1 MGKKKMSKKK
11 TSAETPRAPGEGP
24 KRARKIIQQAAFLE
38 GDDDSRKMKAEM
50 TAEQKK
56 KYLVIGISLA
66 AFLIFAGLAGLMYF
80 SVDDEDKSYSLVLY
94 SWDSPVDEEFSIENK
109 IEITFL
115 STLLIGIL
123 CFTGPVGF
131 YYYLANRKIIN
142 LEDRLGDFLRD
153 LAESA
158 RSGQTL
164 HQSIR
169 TASGGDYGSLSPEIK
184 TMAQQIS
191 WGVAATDAMAAFG
204 ERVKTPLVLRAV
216 TLIIEASNAGGE
228 VSKVLDAAA
237 TDTREIQLLRKERKV
252 EMGMYVMVIFIAFF
266 VFLVVIAIVYAT
278 FVPQMKK
285 LAGSFSGG
293 GGMAGGMDPSQ
304 VDFDEVKLIYMMA
317 GAVNGVGCGMVAG
330 LMGSGRITDGFKFV
344 FVFVLINLVA
354 FSLLLT
360 G

>member
-1 MGKKKMSKKK
+1 MGKKKAKKK
-11 TSAETPRAPGEGP
+11 SEKEETPRPGAAPP
-24 KRARKIIQQAAFLE
+24 KRARKIIQQAAFE
-38 GDDDSRKMKAEM
+38 SDEDSKKIKAQM

-56 KYLVIGISLA
+56 KYMVVGLSVLAFVILGGI
-66 AFLIFAGLAGLMYF
+66 AGIMYLN
-80 SVDDEDKSYSLVLY
+80 DTSLVLY
-94 SWDSPVDEEFSIENK
+94 SWEAPVDEEFSIENK
-109 IEITFL
+109 IEVTWL

-123 CFTGPVGF
+123 ALTGPMGIFF
-131 YYYLANRKIIN
+131 YMANRKIIN

-164 HQSIR
+164 HQAVR
-169 TASGGDYGSLSPEIK
+169 TAAGGDYGSLSPEIK
-184 TMAQQIS
+184 VMAQQIS
-191 WGVAATDAMAAFG
+191 WGVAATDAMAAFA

-266 VFLVVIAIVYAT
+266 VFLVVIGIVYQT

-285 LAGSFSGG
+285 LAGSFTGG
-293 GGMAGGMDPSQ
+293 GGMAGGMDPSK
-304 VDFDEVKLIYMMA
+304 VDFDEVKQIYMLA

-344 FVFVLINLVA
+344 FTFVLINLIA

>member
-1 MGKKKMSKKK
+1 MGKKKMSKK
-11 TSAETPRAPGEGP
+11 TPGETPRPGAGP
-24 KRARKIIQQAAFLE
+24 KRARKIIQQAAFIE
-38 GDDDSRKMKAEM
+38 GADDSKKIKAEM
-50 TAEQKK
+50 TAEQRKK
-56 KYLVIGISLA
+56 LIVIGISVA
-66 AFLIFAGLAGLMYF
+66 AFVIFAIIAGVMYLN
-80 SVDDEDKSYSLVLY
+80 DASLVLY
-94 SWDSPVDEEFSIENK
+94 SWDSAVDEEFSIENK

-123 CFTGPVGF
+123 LLTGPIGF
-131 YYYLANRKIIN
+131 YYYIANRKIIN

-164 HQSIR
+164 HQAVR

-184 TMAQQIS
+184 RMAQQIS

-285 LAGSFSGG
+285 LAGSFTGG
-293 GGMAGGMDPSQ
+293 GGMAGGMDPSR
-304 VDFDEVKLIYMMA
+304 VDFDEVKQIYMLA

-344 FVFVLINLVA
+344 FIFVLINLVA